1 MKTSIKVGTLWGQ
14 MRRPSAT
21 DELRGLGKS
30 PSPPGTHFGHLL
42 WGQRHP
48 TPAEFW
54 GGARGKTSSGSSR
67 ATAPSG
73 ARPRAGRGRA
83 RAGRVSGGRKGW
95 PGWTPA
101 ASPRICRAYGVRL
114 GPLVVGSMEGVQWA
128 DGRLLRA
135 GGCGAGQGQAPK
147 AGGGKGARGNH
158 RRPAPSSVP
167 GPASNGDPRAG
178 KVAEAGT
185 VGGEQGLGGASGT
198 PTCSPPGTRVCS
210 LDRHTPSLLQRL
222 EGSGS

>member
-1 MKTSIKVGTLWGQ
+1 

-21 DELRGLGKS
+21 DELRDLGKS

-48 TPAEFW
+48 PPAEFW
-54 GGARGKTSSGSSR
+54 GGASGETSSGCSQ

-101 ASPRICRAYGVRL
+101 ASPSARRAYGVRF

-135 GGCGAGQGQAPK
+135 GGCGAGQRPGPQGGRWERGPREPQAP
-147 AGGGKGARGNH
+147 GPQL
-158 RRPAPSSVP
+158 RPR
-167 GPASNGDPRAG
+167 PASNGDPQAG